1 MIILLWHYGM
11 YGNLP
16 VSVPCRIRKE
26 KALRELLAYKL
37 ENPDITVRDERI
49 LDLAGI
55 VEEVKQSEEWEAV
68 KMNILEIG
76 LAQGIE
82 KGIEQ
87 GIAQGIEKG
96 IEQGIERGLEQ
107 GAAQVLVR
115 DAEAL
120 MRNLGIDLKRA
131 CEGLGISVEE
141 YHAAKEK
148 AGGEKGKTKKTSE
161 GMTAAKE

>member
-1 MIILLWHYGM
+1 
-11 YGNLP
+11 
-16 VSVPCRIRKE
+16 
-26 KALRELLAYKL
+26 
-37 ENPDITVRDERI
+37 
-49 LDLAGI
+49 
-55 VEEVKQSEEWEAV
+55 
-68 KMNILEIG
+68 MNILEIG

-82 KGIEQ
+82 KGIE
-87 GIAQGIEKG
+87 QGIEKG

-120 MRNLGIDLKRA
+120 MKNLGIDLKRA

-148 AGGEKGKTKKTSE
+148 AGGEKGKRKRRPK
-161 GMTAAKE
+161 A